1 MEMSNNLKRIDSL
14 LWKHFRYEI
23 NINNSVIVSKN
34 NQAIY
39 INFANNVSTKYR
51 DKYIQ
56 DINKIIDKTMKMH
69 TLKDGTIMIG
79 SIATPDD
86 AWLFQ
91 EAIVCSEM
99 EELLALQ
106 KQILEMKTSLTSSLS
121 NLVAANK
128 ALDPASPHFNK
139 YSAESFSALC

>member
-23 NINNSVIVSKN
+23 NNYATVSKN

-39 INFANNVSTKYR
+39 INFANNVSAKYR
-51 DKYIQ
+51 NKFIN
-56 DINKIIDKTMKMH
+56 DINKIIDNTMMMH
-69 TLKDGTIMIG
+69 TLKDKTIMIG

-91 EAIVCSEM
+91 EAIVVSEM
-99 EELLALQ
+99 QELLALQ

-139 YSAESFSALC
+139 YSASSFSSLC

>member
-23 NINNSVIVSKN
+23 NNYAIVSKN

-39 INFANNVSTKYR
+39 INFANNVSAKYR
-51 DKYIQ
+51 NKFIN
-56 DINKIIDKTMKMH
+56 DINKIIDNTMKMH
-69 TLKDGTIMIG
+69 TLKDKTIMIG

-91 EAIVCSEM
+91 EAIVVSEM
-99 EELLALQ
+99 QELLALQ

>member
-1 MEMSNNLKRIDSL
+1 MEMSNNLKRIDNL
-14 LWKHFRYEI
+14 LWKHFRYEL
-23 NINNSVIVSKN
+23 NNYAIVSKN

-39 INFANNVSTKYR
+39 INFANNVSAKYR
-51 DKYIQ
+51 NKFIN
-56 DINKIIDKTMKMH
+56 DINKKIDNTVMIQ
-69 TLKDGTIMIG
+69 TLKDKTIMIG

-91 EAIVCSEM
+91 EAIVVSEM
-99 EELLALQ
+99 QELLALQ

-139 YSAESFSALC
+139 YSASSFSSLC

>member
-23 NINNSVIVSKN
+23 NNYAVVSKN

-39 INFANNVSTKYR
+39 INFANNVSAKYR
-51 DKYIQ
+51 NKFIN
-56 DINKIIDKTMKMH
+56 DINKIIDNTMMMH
-69 TLKDGTIMIG
+69 TLKDKTIMIG

-91 EAIVCSEM
+91 EAIVVSEM
-99 EELLALQ
+99 QELLALQ

-139 YSAESFSALC
+139 YSASSFSALC

>member
-1 MEMSNNLKRIDSL
+1 MEMSNNLKRIDNL
-14 LWKHFRYEI
+14 LWKHFRYELS
-23 NINNSVIVSKN
+23 NYGTVSKN

-39 INFANNVSTKYR
+39 INFANNVSAKYR
-51 DKYIQ
+51 NKFIN
-56 DINKIIDKTMKMH
+56 DINKIIDNTMKVH
-69 TLKDGTIMIG
+69 TLKDKTIMIG

-91 EAIVCSEM
+91 EAIVVSEM

-121 NLVAANK
+121 DFVAANK

-139 YSAESFSALC
+139 YSASSFSSLC

>member
-23 NINNSVIVSKN
+23 NNYAVVSKN

-39 INFANNVSTKYR
+39 INFANNVSAKYR
-51 DKYIQ
+51 NKFIN
-56 DINKIIDKTMKMH
+56 DINKIIDNTMKMH
-69 TLKDGTIMIG
+69 TLKDKTIMIG

-91 EAIVCSEM
+91 EAIVVSEM
-99 EELLALQ
+99 QELLALQ

>member
-23 NINNSVIVSKN
+23 NNYAVVSKN

-39 INFANNVSTKYR
+39 INFANNVSAKYR
-51 DKYIQ
+51 NKFIN
-56 DINKIIDKTMKMH
+56 DINKIIDNTMMMH
-69 TLKDGTIMIG
+69 TLKDKTIMIG
-79 SIATPDD
+79 SIATTDD

-91 EAIVCSEM
+91 EAIVVSEM
-99 EELLALQ
+99 QELLALQ

>member
-1 MEMSNNLKRIDSL
+1 MEMSNNLKRIDNL

-23 NINNSVIVSKN
+23 NNYAVVSKN

-39 INFANNVSTKYR
+39 INFANNVSAKYR
-51 DKYIQ
+51 NKFIN
-56 DINKIIDKTMKMH
+56 DINKIIDNTMMMH
-69 TLKDGTIMIG
+69 TLKDKTIMIG

-91 EAIVCSEM
+91 EAIVVSEM
-99 EELLALQ
+99 QELLALQ
-106 KQILEMKTSLTSSLS
+106 KQILEIKTSLTSSLS

>member
-1 MEMSNNLKRIDSL
+1 MEMSNNLKRIDNL
-14 LWKHFRYEI
+14 ICKHFRYELS
-23 NINNSVIVSKN
+23 NQVIVSKN

-39 INFANNVSTKYR
+39 IKMNNNVSTNYR
-51 DKYIQ
+51 NKYIQ
-56 DINKIIDKTMKMH
+56 DINKIIDNTMKMH

-139 YSAESFSALC
+139 YSASSFSSLC

>member
-1 MEMSNNLKRIDSL
+1 MEMSNNLKRIDNLIS
-14 LWKHFRYEI
+14 KHFRYELS
-23 NINNSVIVSKN
+23 NQAIVSKN

-39 INFANNVSTKYR
+39 IKMANNVSEKYR
-51 DKYIQ
+51 NKYIQ
-56 DINKIIDKTMKMH
+56 DINKIIDKTMKIH

-121 NLVAANK
+121 DFVAANK

-139 YSAESFSALC
+139 YSASSFSSLC

>member
-23 NINNSVIVSKN
+23 NNQVIVSKN

-39 INFANNVSTKYR
+39 INFANNVSAKYR
-51 DKYIQ
+51 NKFIN
-56 DINKIIDKTMKMH
+56 DINKIIDNTMMMH
-69 TLKDGTIMIG
+69 TLKDKTIMIG

-91 EAIVCSEM
+91 EAIVVSEM

>member
-1 MEMSNNLKRIDSL
+1 MEMSNNLKRIDNL
-14 LWKHFRYEI
+14 LWKHFRFEI
-23 NINNSVIVSKN
+23 NNYAVVSKN

-39 INFANNVSTKYR
+39 INFANNVSAKYR
-51 DKYIQ
+51 NKFIN
-56 DINKIIDKTMKMH
+56 DINKKIDNTMKIHTIKDKT
-69 TLKDGTIMIG
+69 IMMG

-91 EAIVCSEM
+91 EAIVVSEM
-99 EELLALQ
+99 QELLALQ

>member
-1 MEMSNNLKRIDSL
+1 MEMSNNLKRIDNL

-23 NINNSVIVSKN
+23 NNYAVVSKN

-39 INFANNVSTKYR
+39 INFANNVSAKYR
-51 DKYIQ
+51 NKVIN
-56 DINKIIDKTMKMH
+56 DINKIIDNTMMMH
-69 TLKDGTIMIG
+69 TLKDKTIMIG

-91 EAIVCSEM
+91 EAIVVSEM
-99 EELLALQ
+99 QELLALQ

>member
-1 MEMSNNLKRIDSL
+1 MEMSNNLKRIDNL
-14 LWKHFRYEI
+14 ICKHFRYELSNQI
-23 NINNSVIVSKN
+23 IRSKN

-39 INFANNVSTKYR
+39 IKMVNNVSANYR
-51 DKYIQ
+51 NKYIQ
-56 DINKIIDKTMKMH
+56 DINKIIDNTMKMH

-139 YSAESFSALC
+139 YSASSFSSLC